1 MRLKEL
7 YISVIFCLI
16 VYVSEA
22 QKRTYDTLPYVQD
35 YYAKR
40 LALFKSEPVVE
51 NKIIFL
57 GNSITQFGNWRKLL
71 KDSSVIN
78 RGIAGDITF
87 GVLGR
92 LDEVIARKPAKLFI
106 KIGINDISKNIPDEI
121 IVENI
126 LIMVRKVKMNL
137 PHLQVFVQSILPTND
152 AAKEEYPDAVNKND
166 HVVNVNSQLMQHAKS
181 FGYTYVDLYSVFTD
195 KEGKLDAR
203 YAVDGLHL
211 NDSGYQRWIEMLK
224 NGKFL

>member
-1 MRLKEL
+1 LEKASEGF
-7 YISVIFCLI
+7 FCD
-16 VYVSEA
+16 
-22 QKRTYDTLPYVQD
+22 QP
-35 YYAKR
+35 
-40 LALFKSEPVVE
+40 
-51 NKIIFL
+51 
-57 GNSITQFGNWRKLL
+57 GNSRRHYVWCF
-71 KDSSVIN
+71 
-78 RGIAGDITF
+78 
-87 GVLGR
+87 GR

-126 LIMVRKVKMNL
+126 LTMVRKVKMNL

-224 NGKFL
+224 NEKFL

>member
-1 MRLKEL
+1 MIKNLFV
-7 YISVIFCLI
+7 SVLFCFVTLI
-16 VYVSEA
+16 SEA

-40 LALFKSEPVVE
+40 LAIFKSEPVVE

-57 GNSITQFGNWRKLL
+57 GNSITQFGNWKKLL

-87 GVLGR
+87 GVLNR
-92 LDEVIARKPAKLFI
+92 LGEVIAHKPAKLFI
-106 KIGINDISKNIPDEI
+106 KIGINDISKNIPDEV

-126 LIMVRKVKMNL
+126 LTMVRKVKIES
-137 PHLQVFVQSILPTND
+137 PHSQIFVQSILPTND

-166 HVVNVNSQLMQHAKS
+166 HVVNVNNQLIKHAKS
-181 FGYTYVDLYSVFTD
+181 FGYTYIDLYSVFTD
-195 KEGKLDAR
+195 KEGRLDAR

-211 NDSGYQRWIEMLK
+211 NDSGYHRWIEILK